1 MEDNAQTGGRNSLR
15 GNICQRPAIIIIYRC
30 THTNLKYAL
39 FCNLRPCKKLMDCS
53 PFFSHLLLHAIKQIF
68 WAHSARGNWPLI
80 INQQNMRR
88 KTRFNKTMHF
98 DKYTVRIIYLLQKSN
113 LKLRCSKWR
122 PINVFLPECSCRELV
137 KNGWIAGWIIFS
149 TVSFSSN
156 SEIITIHS
164 V

>member
-122 PINVFLPECSCRELV
+122 PINVFYLNAAV
-137 KNGWIAGWIIFS
+137 A
-149 TVSFSSN
+149 N
-156 SEIITIHS
+156 SLKMDGLQVGSYS
-164 V
+164 VLYPSVPTRRS